1 MKRLAPLAALMVMV
15 TSASIATPANA
26 ADLTHAELYSP
37 KISNMGCLDAGP
49 ADSFCFVLSGQG
61 PEFYDMQILE
71 FNPPYPVEYE
81 KETIDGFRH
90 TIDVRLQPKKIY
102 PAHFEV
108 PIKIRVTY
116 NDGTSEI
123 VVGALPIRPLATL
136 VSGAPI
142 APATSAK
149 PTRAVT
155 KTVTATAPT
164 RTVTETATVTKSVEV
179 PGGTSTVTVTST
191 PAAATVTKTQA
202 VTKKVE
208 PAGDASTV
216 TVTSTPAAATVT
228 KTQTVTKAG
237 TPANSTTVT
246 VTEPPV
252 TTTVNAAPDTVKVTE
267 TKTVSAAANPEN
279 GSSMSA
285 GAVTGIIFALLA
297 VLGAGAFALQNGLPG
312 SGASFLP

>member
-191 PAAATVTKTQA
+191 PAAATVTKTQ
-202 VTKKVE
+202 
-208 PAGDASTV
+208 
-216 TVTSTPAAATVT
+216 
-228 KTQTVTKAG
+228 TVTKAG

>member
-81 KETIDGFRH
+81 KETIEGFRH

-123 VVGALPIRPLATL
+123 VVGALPIKPLATL

-155 KTVTATAPT
+155 KTVTATAPA
-164 RTVTETATVTKSVEV
+164 RTVTETATLTKSVEV

-191 PAAATVTKTQA
+191 PAAT
-202 VTKKVE
+202 
-208 PAGDASTV
+208 
-216 TVTSTPAAATVT
+216 TVT

-252 TTTVNAAPDTVKVTE
+252 TTTVNAAPETVKVTE

-285 GAVTGIIFALLA
+285 GAITGIIFALLA